1 MLLQKLE
8 HDGHSLFIVTQISIY
23 LRLIHSLSLLPT
35 CVFDFCFCLFRVIW
49 IFAKVIWVFF
59 FFMSLS
65 FGRAQWRFD
74 MLLHVICFLLG
85 VSFVFFFFFFLC
97 YLVEEHN
104 GDLVCSESDMWLASF
119 GCLSAFWVFLWLL
132 EAFGTVFHKI

>member
-1 MLLQKLE
+1 
-8 HDGHSLFIVTQISIY
+8 
-23 LRLIHSLSLLPT
+23 LPT

-59 FFMSLS
+59 FFHEFVFWKSTMAIWYALARNLLP
-65 FGRAQWRFD
+65 FGC
-74 MLLHVICFLLG
+74 LIC
-85 VSFVFFFFFFLC
+85 VFFFFFFLC

-104 GDLVCSESDMWLASF
+104 GDLVCSESDMWLVSF

-132 EAFGTVFHKI
+132 ICFFRCL

>member
-85 VSFVFFFFFFLC
+85 VSFVFFFFFFPVLSRGRAQWRFGVLWVWHVIGFFWMPLC
-97 YLVEEHN
+97 
-104 GDLVCSESDMWLASF
+104 F
-119 GCLSAFWVFLWLL
+119 LSVSLTFNLL
-132 EAFGTVFHKI
+132 F